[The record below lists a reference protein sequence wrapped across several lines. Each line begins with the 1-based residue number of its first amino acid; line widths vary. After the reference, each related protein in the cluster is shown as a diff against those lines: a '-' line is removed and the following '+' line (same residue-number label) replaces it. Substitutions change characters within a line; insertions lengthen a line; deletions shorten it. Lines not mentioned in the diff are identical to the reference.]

1 MTSPKTALN
10 HINIP
15 VSSVPELTGFFQK
28 VFGFC
33 LVDQRGAGTFS
44 VLTGE
49 DGFILVL
56 SYDKYVGP
64 ETYPKLFH
72 IGFLQDSTAAVRQ
85 LYQRFHDAGFD
96 APQPAILTRGGPP
109 AYGFYYSA
117 PGGLI
122 VEASTFAI
130 ESEAK

>member
-1 MTSPKTALN
+1 
-10 HINIP
+10 
-15 VSSVPELTGFFQK
+15 
-28 VFGFC
+28 
-33 LVDQRGAGTFS
+33 
-44 VLTGE
+44 
-49 DGFILVL
+49 VL
-56 SYDKYVGP
+56 SYDKNVGP

-72 IGFLQDSTAAVRQ
+72 IGFLQESAVAVRQ

-96 APQPAILTRGGPP
+96 APHPAILTRGGPP

-122 VEASTFAI
+122 VEVSTFAI

>member
-1 MTSPKTALN
+1 MTTPKTALN

-15 VSSVPELTGFFQK
+15 VSHVPELTHFFQQA
-28 VFGFC
+28 FGFE
-33 LVDQRGAGTFS
+33 LVDQRGTGTFS
-44 VLTGE
+44 VLRGE

-56 SYDKYVGP
+56 SFDKNIGP
-64 ETYPKLFH
+64 ETYPALFH
-72 IGFLQDSTAAVRQ
+72 VGFLQDSTVAVRQ

-122 VEASTFAI
+122 VEVSTFAI
-130 ESEAK
+130 EQETK